1 MAKYFR
7 RVIRRKLGK
16 NKAGKKVYQRRM
28 VRYGKTK
35 SGLISI
41 IRKTSAIVTN
51 STPGTV
57 GSVNKTDPTGTCL
70 NLGTPV
76 YVPGT
81 VNCYDIPFSMVFRL
95 DQLMNSSD
103 ITSLADQYKIVSA
116 IVKLHANFNLAGTG
130 PQTGAIPFLEYIQDH
145 DDGTTPTLALLRE
158 KMGTKTKYFS
168 ASKPFIQMGVRP
180 RIADTV
186 YNNGTTPTA
195 YAIPKPQWLNT
206 TSPGVEHYGLKGV
219 LHNVLLPGGADVA
232 SCFNWDVSLKVLAKD
247 FQ

>member
-1 MAKYFR
+1 MPIR
-7 RVIRRKLGK
+7 RRYAPKRKLIRRKRY
-16 NKAGKKVYQRRM
+16 ARRRHNPM
-28 VRYGKTK
+28 RSRNGF
-35 SGLISI
+35 LNI

-95 DQLMNSSD
+95 DQLMNASD
-103 ITSLADQYKIVSA
+103 ITSIADQYKISSA

-130 PQTGAIPFLEYIQDH
+130 PQTGAIPWLEYIQDH
-145 DDGTTPTLALLRE
+145 DDGVTPTLAQLRE
-158 KMGTKTKYFS
+158 RMGVKTKYFS
-168 ASKPFIQMGVRP
+168 ATKPYIQMGVRP
-180 RIADTV
+180 RFADTV
-186 YNNGTTPTA
+186 FQNGSSATG
-195 YAIPKPQWLNT
+195 YGVGSRREWLNT
-206 TSPGVEHYGLKGV
+206 TYSGVEHYGLKGV